1 MSVSKKSQIGETY
14 ICIKDVVMQ
23 GTGVVEFIKGKK
35 YYCEYPSTLTN
46 ENGYMYHYFTTELEE
61 YFKQFFT
68 IKDLA
73 DGKCAVDN
81 TGNPDVEKLKK
92 VLKLAFP
99 ADATS
104 YEGFYKFYS
113 SAKDNKYSRW
123 TDNNQSLPTQLL
135 ADFELPEEKLEMVE
149 GEYYRID
156 DVIGGNPFW
165 MILKCEG
172 HVRIN
177 DERGDCNGKLI
188 SHSELNGYIYKKDGC
203 CFWDNGGRNFRKAT
217 QDEINWLDACIAA
230 DKFISYED
238 YPRQYMQVDT
248 QEEEKKAHNDE
259 KFYLPKIEII
269 QKWMLVWDRDSN
281 ESKAKKAFVLTKF
294 ENSKIPYT
302 IIPEQSIEKYFA
314 GQEFVKIGI
323 KYAKELPNHDGT
335 EREIDGQTYLL
346 TLKK

>member
-1 MSVSKKSQIGETY
+1 MSNQKRPQVGETY
-14 ICIKDVVMQ
+14 TCIKSIDYRFLQ
-23 GTGVVEFIKGKK
+23 GIKYKCEK
-35 YYCEYPSTLTN
+35 YGCLTN
-46 ENGYMYHYFTTELEE
+46 EKGNKEHSIGVTEGFLDE

-81 TGNPDVEKLKK
+81 TGNPDVEKLNKI
-92 VLKLAFP
+92 LQSAFP
-99 ADATS
+99 DYRNA
-104 YEGFYKFYS
+104 EGDCIFYS
-113 SAKDNKYSRW
+113 KISDNFSNNKWRARDE
-123 TDNNQSLPTQLL
+123 TDLPTQLL

-172 HVRIN
+172 HVHID
-177 DERGDCNGKLI
+177 DEKGDCNGKLI
-188 SHSELNGYIYKKDGC
+188 LHSERNRYKYQKDGC
-203 CFWDNGGRNFRKAT
+203 CFWNNRGRNFRKAT
-217 QDEINWLDACIAA
+217 QDEINWLDARIAA

-248 QEEEKKAHNDE
+248 QEEEEKAHNDE

-269 QKWMLVWDRDSN
+269 QKWMFVSDDDINLVKTKR
-281 ESKAKKAFVLTKF
+281 FVLCKIH
-294 ENSKIPYT
+294 NSNQPFIAVSFGNEPMFFNN
-302 IIPEQSIEKYFA
+302 EKYVTEMWGFA
-314 GQEFVKIGI
+314 E
-323 KYAKELPNHDGT
+323 ELPNHDGT